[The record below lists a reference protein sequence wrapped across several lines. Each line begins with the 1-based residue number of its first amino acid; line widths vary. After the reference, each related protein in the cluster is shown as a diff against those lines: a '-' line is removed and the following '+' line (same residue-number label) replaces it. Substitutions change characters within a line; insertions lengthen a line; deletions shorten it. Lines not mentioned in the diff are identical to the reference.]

1 MCRGCCGRRILE
13 EFEQGYKEAT
23 VDVDID
29 GEQRFPKETSGIG
42 VLMLLSHAIALADG
56 RKTSRRRRS

>member
-1 MCRGCCGRRILE
+1 MYRGCCIRRILE
-13 EFEQGYKEAT
+13 ESEQGYKEAT

-42 VLMLLSHAIALADG
+42 VML
-56 RKTSRRRRS
+56 